1 MDITFIK
8 CNIPPF
14 PQKMTYMPLP
24 WAQTYVAALRS
35 GGLFLFCRVLVPAP
49 LALPGGTVGGE
60 GGPGSPGT
68 VGIGRGLCHVILRRL
83 WGIHVITVPRDAG
96 GEWGGTGF

>member
-49 LALPGGTVGGE
+49 LASGAQWEERE
-60 GGPGSPGT
+60 GPAHL
-68 VGIGRGLCHVILRRL
+68 GLLGLDGVS
-83 WGIHVITVPRDAG
+83 VTSS
-96 GEWGGTGF
+96 